1 MRDLVIS
8 KLLANAAA
16 NRAEWGGTLW
26 NDQSLPRDCAGYIE
40 YAKVTID
47 HLMPLS
53 DEILLALLDDDACR
67 KYR

>member
-26 NDQSLPRDCAGYIE
+26 EDKSFPRDDKGYIE
-40 YAKVTID
+40 YSKVTID
-47 HLMPLS
+47 HLTPLS
-53 DEILLALLDDDACR
+53 DEVLLALLDDDACL